1 MPLQDVL
8 TPRRVHLLGGVSD
21 AGKTRFILPAL
32 LSWATAPPWVYVAG
46 DRTLDDAQD
55 SMRDMGIAPATVPM
69 VPAFGEHNK
78 ASWLEIKL
86 AVDRAYPQAELIVVE
101 GFQDLVPGQGRKT
114 EVREFLSAVSA
125 YLNPS
130 PQHPNGLTI
139 LGVVES
145 PKLKPHE
152 QYSNPRQRVS
162 GPSGWGYHA
171 STILLIESAARD
183 DSFLTGNRIMWV
195 CHKGQQRRKIDG
207 CFDTANRLV
216 FPSL

>member
-32 LSWATAPPWVYVAG
+32 LAWATAPPWVYVVG
-46 DRTLDDAQD
+46 DRTLEDAQD
-55 SMRDMGIAPATVPM
+55 SMRDMGIAPANVPTI
-69 VPAFGEHNK
+69 PAFGEHNR
-78 ASWLEIKL
+78 ATWLEVKL
-86 AVDRAYPQAELIVVE
+86 AVDKWAPQAELIVVE
-101 GFQDLVPGQGRKT
+101 GFQDLCPGQGRKN
-114 EVREFLSAVSA
+114 EVREFLSGVSS

-130 PQHPNGLTI
+130 LQHPNGITI

-152 QYSNPRQRVS
+152 VYPNPRQRVS
-162 GPSGWGYHA
+162 GVSAWGYHA
-171 STILLIESAARD
+171 STIMLVESAAKD
-183 DSFLTGNRIMWV
+183 ESFAQPQRILWI
-195 CHKGQQRRKIDG
+195 CHKAQARRKVDG
-207 CFDTANRLV
+207 CFDSNNRLI